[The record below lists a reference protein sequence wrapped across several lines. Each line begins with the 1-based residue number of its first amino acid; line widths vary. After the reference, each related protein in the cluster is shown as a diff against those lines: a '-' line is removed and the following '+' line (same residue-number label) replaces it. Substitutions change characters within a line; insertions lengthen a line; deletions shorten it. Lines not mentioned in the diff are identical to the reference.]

1 MSLLLYKLGLK
12 YYQQHICQQ
21 SYYILRIMFD
31 ELKYI
36 KQISEKS
43 HVKDI
48 FILEDHDKNGLVVL
62 YGNDLI

>member
-1 MSLLLYKLGLK
+1 MSLLLSKLGLK

-21 SYYILRIMFD
+21 LCCILRIMYK
-31 ELKYI
+31 ELRYI
-36 KQISEKS
+36 KQILEKNR
-43 HVKDI
+43 VKDI